1 MLLRRKAEGSYLLC
15 RSHTLTALYRV
26 RGPASRSLFT
36 LCERSLLKDKCVIV
50 KSKSL
55 VALNTSPIYCN
66 THQKS
71 MIQIIA
77 VENCLMNTTDAEA
90 CMKYSFTNVKIF
102 TITRCFYS
110 KSSEK
115 LVFSFQALFWL
126 EMTQSCL
133 VEASYMYDKNV
144 LLLPPQE
151 VPTDQPNQPAEAEHN
166 ALQFWKHPARL
177 HPPHLSAVSRE
188 SWET

>member
-1 MLLRRKAEGSYLLC
+1 MCCMWCLALESSVTSSSRLSLGRCRWPSYVQWCCVSPGEYKHTPQHYITHVVLLRRKAEGSYLLC

-115 LVFSFQALFWL
+115 LVFSFQALF
-126 EMTQSCL
+126 
-133 VEASYMYDKNV
+133 
-144 LLLPPQE
+144 
-151 VPTDQPNQPAEAEHN
+151 
-166 ALQFWKHPARL
+166 
-177 HPPHLSAVSRE
+177 
-188 SWET
+188 